1 MSTNSS
7 IELYDHSGGED
18 EIGGWASSNL
28 GVLLHHDLF
37 GNPASVGTD
46 LDQMLKEAKQELA
59 ALGCSHRWDSQTVG
73 ALLVK
78 LSATRNEMLIDVPTF
93 EPCLDI
99 QEDIDYLWRVY
110 LGPEFGEYDVQ
121 CFRVTWD
128 RDRGRIKQL
137 KKLDGRKEAGK

>member
-93 EPCLDI
+93 EPCLGI

-110 LGPEFGEYDVQ
+110 LGPEFGEYDVR

-137 KKLDGRKEAGK
+137 KKLDWRKEAG

>member
-1 MSTNSS
+1 MSTKAN
-7 IELYDHSGGED
+7 IELYDHRVGED

-37 GNPASVGTD
+37 GHPASVGTD
-46 LDQMLKEAKQELA
+46 LDQILKEAKQELA

-110 LGPEFGEYDVQ
+110 LGPESGEYDVQ

-137 KKLDGRKEAGK
+137 KELDWRKEAE

>member
-1 MSTNSS
+1 MSTRAN
-7 IELYDHSGGED
+7 IEVYDHGGGED

-37 GNPASVGTD
+37 GHPASVGTD
-46 LDQMLKEAKQELA
+46 LDQMLKEAKPELA
-59 ALGCSHRWDSQTVG
+59 ALGCLHRWESQTVG

-78 LSATRNEMLIDVPTF
+78 LSATRNEMLIDIPTF
-93 EPCLDI
+93 QPCLDI
-99 QEDIDYLWRVY
+99 QEDSDYLWRVY
-110 LGPEFGEYDVQ
+110 VGPEFGEYDVQ

-137 KKLDGRKEAGK
+137 KKLDWREEAG